1 MDWTR
6 GTNERRIPDRGG
18 PQQQQQD
25 AAEAVTVEAAVVA
38 VDVAEVS
45 RKTRSGSLSPSWDA
59 WLWMVSEL
67 IF

>member
-25 AAEAVTVEAAVVA
+25 ADAVTVEAAVVA

-59 WLWMVSEL
+59 WLRMVSEL